1 MQNGRMEGGLVK
13 ARVWGRGG
21 AIVGRRSG
29 RGVRWGVGR
38 RHFSWRVVCRAWRS
52 GWQHLAAAELSVCI
66 GVELAQDGGG
76 GGDFGGGEPAI
87 VIGVKQG
94 QRGLRA
100 ALSGFEVVAPGG
112 AVVLIGAG
120 AILNWGGV
128 ERGADSAGG
137 QDAQKLKNGKV
148 CAGTAEKVGLG
159 PDGIHWI
166 LGPI

>member
-1 MQNGRMEGGLVK
+1 MYQPAMVGFGNHVGGLIGCR
-13 ARVWGRGG
+13 ALD
-21 AIVGRRSG
+21 AD
-29 RGVRWGVGR
+29 
-38 RHFSWRVVCRAWRS
+38 RVVR
-52 GWQHLAAAELSVCI
+52 E
-66 GVELAQDGGG
+66 VELAQDGGG